1 MSRRVETLS
10 RLNGAVNVGNTDL
23 ILPVRVR
30 TRAENVG
37 RTLGF
42 SRRYVAS
49 AHQSMGV
56 SERPANVIPKGG
68 ALAWVDVR
76 ASSPRAKHSNESRLV
91 SPERRNTETLSGFPG
106 VWRCHLET
114 TVFLPDR

>member
-1 MSRRVETLS
+1 MAETLS
-10 RLNGAVNVGNTDL
+10 RLNGAVHVGNTDL

-37 RTLGF
+37 RTSGF

-49 AHQSMGV
+49 AQQLMGV

-68 ALAWVDVR
+68 AVAWVGVR
-76 ASSPRAKHSNESRLV
+76 ASSPRAKHRNESRFV
-91 SPERRNTETLSGFPG
+91 PPKRRNTETLFGFLG